1 MASNL
6 PAAYD
11 IAGRVGACQYA
22 GTVPTP
28 LTSWTASSY
37 FGAWERVVTGWDSLI
52 AELAHVEDIAGGRAL
67 VWRGVHDASYGLVSS
82 AYRWL
87 KRTNGRNPTEAQLT
101 SFEQALI
108 TTARRTWPDRG
119 GSALETLAHIQHYG
133 GPTRL
138 LDVTHEPMV
147 AAFFATETKF
157 DDAHKRKTD
166 VDGRLFAFDA
176 SRSIGLEG
184 VWGSRAL
191 PWGDPTTPIVG
202 WREQVPFVWDP
213 PSALNERVAAQRGA
227 FLVGGIPSLP
237 KGQNSR
243 YRPPGA
249 WQAGNMK
256 TMPTSTVRDL
266 TSVSLWMTN
275 LDKKTRPT
283 SFATYTLRITQSAKE
298 EIRGRL
304 RADRD
309 FHHGTMYPDLY
320 GLATFGANLSVTT

>member
-1 MASNL
+1 MSASGHY
-6 PAAYD
+6 P
-11 IAGRVGACQYA
+11 
-22 GTVPTP
+22 GTVPAQ
-28 LTSWTASSY
+28 LTSWTANSY

-52 AELAHVEDIAGGRAL
+52 AELDHVQKIAGGRAL
-67 VWRGVHDASYGLVSS
+67 VWRGVHDASYGLLSS

-87 KRTNGRNPTEAQLT
+87 KSANGRNPTEAQLT
-101 SFEQALI
+101 SFEQSLLA
-108 TTARRTWPDRG
+108 TARRTWADRG

-138 LDVTHEPMV
+138 LDVTHAPMV
-147 AAFFATETKF
+147 AAFFATETKY
-157 DDAHKRKTD
+157 DDGHKPKDD

-176 SRSIGLEG
+176 SRSIALDG

-191 PWGDPTTPIVG
+191 PWGDPASPVDG

-213 PSALNERVAAQRGA
+213 PGALNERIAAQHGA
-227 FLVGGIPSLP
+227 FLVGGVPSLP

-249 WQAGNMK
+249 WQTGNMK
-256 TMPTSTVRDL
+256 TMPAATVRDL

-275 LDKKTRPT
+275 LDTKTRST
-283 SFATYTLRITQSAKE
+283 SFATYTLRITQVAKK
-298 EIRGRL
+298 EIRERL
-304 RADRD
+304 RAERS

-320 GLATFGANLSVTT
+320 GLATHGANFSVAP